1 MQQLILDIR
10 PDAPPRFANFLP
22 GQNAEAVDALV
33 HFVAGAVAEPLIYL
47 WGESGSGKSHLLK
60 ACVQA
65 AQEQGI
71 AAHYCAGGALPEAL
85 PALLAVDDVDAL
97 GPEAQVGLFNLIN
110 QAREGAGRIVVAGS
124 LPPARLALR
133 PDLTTRLGWGLVFA
147 LKPLSDLERTGALQ
161 SRAAVRGMRLP
172 DEVASYM
179 LNHCRRDLPGLLA
192 TLDALDLFS
201 LSRKRAVT
209 LPLLREFLQQPGRN

>member
-10 PDAPPRFANFLP
+10 PDAPPQFGNFLP
-22 GQNAEAVDALV
+22 GQNAEAVDALAR
-33 HFVAGAVAEPLIYL
+33 FAAGEAGEPLIYL
-47 WGESGSGKSHLLK
+47 WGEAGSGKSHLLK
-60 ACVQA
+60 ACADA
-65 AQEQGI
+65 AQGGV
-71 AAHYCAGGALPEAL
+71 YCPGEPLPETL
-85 PALLAVDDVDAL
+85 PPLLAVDDVDAL

-110 QAREGAGRIVVAGS
+110 QAREGAGRIVVAGK

-133 PDLTTRLGWGLVFA
+133 QDLTTRLGWGLVFA
-147 LKPLSDLERTGALQ
+147 LKPLTDQERTAALH
-161 SRAAVRGMRLP
+161 SRAAARGMRLP
-172 DEVASYM
+172 DEVAGYM

-209 LPLLREFLQQPGRN
+209 LPLLREFLQQ

>member
-10 PDAPPRFANFLP
+10 PDAPPQFGNFLP
-22 GQNAEAVDALV
+22 GQNAEAVDALAR
-33 HFVAGAVAEPLIYL
+33 FAGGEAVEPLIYL
-47 WGESGSGKSHLLK
+47 WGEAGSGKSHLLK
-60 ACVQA
+60 ASVDA
-65 AQEQGI
+65 AQGGV
-71 AAHYCAGGALPEAL
+71 YCPGEPLPETL
-85 PALLAVDDVDAL
+85 PPLLAVDDVDAL

-110 QAREGAGRIVVAGS
+110 QAREGAGRIVMAGK

-133 PDLTTRLGWGLVFA
+133 QDLTTRLGWGLVFA
-147 LKPLSDLERTGALQ
+147 LKPLTDQERTAALR
-161 SRAAVRGMRLP
+161 SRAAARGMRLP
-172 DEVASYM
+172 DEVAGYM

-209 LPLLREFLQQPGRN
+209 LPLLREFLQQ